1 MVGAGETSSEWR
13 RLGLLLREHG
23 VVKEE
28 EVERALAH
36 QHCSGERLGE
46 ILLGWGF
53 VSGPLLT
60 RVLAEQRGVRLEE
73 ETGFGT
79 GLRAEIERRHRER
92 SSLRLRTA
100 AMPAVASST
109 GGQQDV

>member
-1 MVGAGETSSEWR
+1 
-13 RLGLLLREHG
+13 
-23 VVKEE
+23 
-28 EVERALAH
+28 
-36 QHCSGERLGE
+36 
-46 ILLGWGF
+46 
-53 VSGPLLT
+53 
-60 RVLAEQRGVRLEE
+60 VLAEQRGVRLEE